1 MKKTV
6 YTAEGKIKLVTD
18 VIGDANGTGWY
29 GSEIRTLKVF
39 VYMAIKYKK

>member
-18 VIGDANGTGWY
+18 VVGDANGTGWY
-29 GSEIRTLKVF
+29 GSETRTLKVF
-39 VYMAIKYKK
+39 ASMATKYKK